1 MQLYCHP
8 AKSTGEG
15 LQDVN
20 GGRLCT
26 QAEVARWPVVSEGRA
41 TLDVLKRLYVWCVS
55 GDAISLCNYKKHRS
69 VIKHIDLRSTEEHI
83 DYACEAINEKYN
95 IVSYRVGLPTALAN
109 LKEQCTSA
117 VIGAGLI
124 DALCRLRAAI
134 ARRKSQVS

>member
-1 MQLYCHP
+1 MCTRLASISTPLKLHVQASYMLYGDDAWMQLYCHP

-95 IVSYRVGLPTALAN
+95 IVSYM
-109 LKEQCTSA
+109 
-117 VIGAGLI
+117 
-124 DALCRLRAAI
+124 
-134 ARRKSQVS
+134 